1 MSNPIK
7 CHCGQAVTLLT
18 QTCPNCGKN
27 SPGLPA
33 WLKPAI
39 GGLVGFIVVVLLF
52 SGGSETNTQDNTMQ
66 STADPVAEQA
76 AADYRA
82 KQAAN
87 IAAAPV
93 VNDTNIGTVMAQL
106 QTDYQQLVTS
116 LLTQYKLA
124 VETGNTTG
132 FINWRNKIWTP
143 QQSEMREKYEAIV
156 DKNRSWFRLKD
167 ETRATFVMTDIW
179 LVSIDLMNSLHH
191 NDKTKL
197 KSARDKIAEMNQ
209 LLASV
214 QAATN

>member
-93 VNDTNIGTVMAQL
+93 VNDTNIGAVMAQL

-132 FINWRNKIWTP
+132 FINWRK
-143 QQSEMREKYEAIV
+143 QQWLPEKTAISDKYDSIV
-156 DKNRSWFRLKD
+156 EKNRPWFGLKD
-167 ETRATFVMTDIW
+167 ETRATSVINNLE
-179 LVSIDLMNSLHH
+179 LVSLDLLYSLQR

-197 KSARDKIAEMNQ
+197 KAARDKIVEMNQ

-214 QAATN
+214 QTAAQ

>member
-39 GGLVGFIVVVLLF
+39 GGLVGFIAIVILF
-52 SGGSETNTQDNTMQ
+52 AGGSGSNNNQPTTQPT
-66 STADPVAEQA
+66 TDPVAEQA
-76 AADYRA
+76 AAARA

-93 VNDTNIGTVMAQL
+93 VDDTNIGTVMAQL

-132 FINWRNKIWTP
+132 FINWRK
-143 QQSEMREKYEAIV
+143 QQWLPEKTAISAKYDSIV
-156 DKNRSWFRLKD
+156 EKNRPWFGLKD
-167 ETRATFVMTDIW
+167 ETRATSVINNLE
-179 LVSIDLMNSLHH
+179 LVSLDLLYSLQR

-197 KSARDKIAEMNQ
+197 KAARDKIVEMNQ

-214 QAATN
+214 QTAAQ